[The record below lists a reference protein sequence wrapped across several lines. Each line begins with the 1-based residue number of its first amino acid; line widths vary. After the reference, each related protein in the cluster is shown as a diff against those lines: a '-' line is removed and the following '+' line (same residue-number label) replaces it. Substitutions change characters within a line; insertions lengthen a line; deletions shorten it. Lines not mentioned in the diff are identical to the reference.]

1 MRIGLLL
8 QRMHSAIWF
17 YAGCEED
24 GRGARI
30 RTEGL
35 LLPKQARYRAAPHP
49 VR

>member
-8 QRMHSAIWF
+8 QRMHSATWF
-17 YAGCEED
+17 YAGCEGD

-49 VR
+49 V